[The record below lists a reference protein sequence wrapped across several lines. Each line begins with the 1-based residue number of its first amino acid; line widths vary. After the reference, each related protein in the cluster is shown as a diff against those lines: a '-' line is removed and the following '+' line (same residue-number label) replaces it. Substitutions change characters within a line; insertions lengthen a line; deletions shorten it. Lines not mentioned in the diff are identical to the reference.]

1 MINEVAQKWLEI
13 KIFTQISGLKKNKKN
28 WFPLH
33 KGQALFRMNVKTCFR
48 KIY

>member
-1 MINEVAQKWLEI
+1 MRLHKNGWKLKYLHKLADFK
-13 KIFTQISGLKKNKKN
+13 KIKKN

>member
-1 MINEVAQKWLEI
+1 MRLHKNGWKLKYLHKLADFK
-13 KIFTQISGLKKNKKN
+13 KIKN